1 MGFNMAGWSPFT
13 KVIDDKEIK
22 KLSEESKISIPQI
35 EEVIKEMSDT
45 GGGGMEDDFTYDD
58 VKNAVMEKFSG
69 PDRE

>member
-35 EEVIKEMSDT
+35 KEVIEEMSNT
-45 GGGGMEDDFTYDD
+45 GGGGEEFDFSYED
-58 VKNAVMEKFSG
+58 VKKALMDKFDG
-69 PDRE
+69 PDSE